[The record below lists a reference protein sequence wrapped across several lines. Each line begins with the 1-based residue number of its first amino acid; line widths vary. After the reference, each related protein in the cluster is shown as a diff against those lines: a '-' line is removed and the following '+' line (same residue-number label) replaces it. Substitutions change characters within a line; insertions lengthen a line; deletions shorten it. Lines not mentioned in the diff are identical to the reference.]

1 MKEDIHQALLAM
13 GFHRGSDRVP
23 NDEVCFHHHTLALTL
38 TLPLKAGWPEVA
50 NALIG
55 GGVQIQKNETK
66 ELISAAL
73 RKLGFRL

>member
-1 MKEDIHQALLAM
+1 MNEDIHKALLAM
-13 GFHRGSDRVP
+13 GFYRGSERTP
-23 NDEVCFHHHTLALTL
+23 TSEACFHHHTLSLML
-38 TLPLKAGWPEVA
+38 SLPLKATWPDVA

-73 RKLGFRL
+73 RKLGFKF

>member
-1 MKEDIHQALLAM
+1 MNEEIHKALMAM
-13 GFHRGSDRVP
+13 GFHQGSERVP
-23 NDEVCFHHHTLALTL
+23 NDETCFHHHTLALTL
-38 TLPLKAGWPEVA
+38 SLPLKATWPDVA

-73 RKLGFRL
+73 RKLGFKF